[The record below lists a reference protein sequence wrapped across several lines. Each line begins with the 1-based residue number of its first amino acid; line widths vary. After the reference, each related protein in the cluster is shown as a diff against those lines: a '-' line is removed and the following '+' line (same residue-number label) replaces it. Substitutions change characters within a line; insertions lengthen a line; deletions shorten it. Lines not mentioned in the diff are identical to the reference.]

1 MRNTKKSLA
10 MPHKAEVS
18 TLAFVR
24 IFRTIRHSVC
34 ALCLTSLFS
43 TTTHAQERPQERI
56 VSTSLCGDSYVL
68 SMLEPSHIAAL
79 SWQSNDP
86 LSNAPQDMRALPKAW
101 DDPER
106 LLALRPT
113 LVIFGAGE
121 GQIAKTL
128 LDKAGIAHVNIIWGE
143 SFDAVNTNTQALS
156 KVLRVPY
163 LQNTHV
169 QDPLQGTHAKPTV
182 LYLSSAGGT
191 AGTGTY
197 VDTAITKAGGQNII
211 SRAGWHTPDP
221 ETITALSPDLIIT
234 SFFKDGYASVNQAGL
249 RNKILQ
255 TKIEN
260 TPTINIPGK
269 LWPCAGPGLYEA
281 TGLIADAI
289 EDLK

>member
-1 MRNTKKSLA
+1 MSNTKKSLA
-10 MPHKAEVS
+10 MPHKAEAS
-18 TLAFVR
+18 TQAFVR
-24 IFRTIRHSVC
+24 ISRAIRHGVY

-43 TTTHAQERPQERI
+43 VNTIAQERI

-68 SMLEPSHIAAL
+68 SMLEQSHIAAL

-86 LSNAPQDMRALPKAW
+86 LSNAPQDMRTLPKAW
-101 DDPER
+101 DDAER

-121 GQIAKTL
+121 GRIAKPL

-143 SFDAVNTNTQALS
+143 SFDEVNTNTQALS

-163 LQNTHV
+163 VRDQHAH
-169 QDPLQGTHAKPTV
+169 DPLQDTNPKPSV

-197 VDTAITKAGGQNII
+197 VDAAITQAGGRNII
-211 SRAGWHTPDP
+211 SRAGWYTPDP
-221 ETITALSPDLIIT
+221 ESIAALAPDLIIT

-255 TKIEN
+255 TKIET
-260 TPTINIPGK
+260 TPSVNIPGK
-269 LWPCAGPGLYEA
+269 LWSCAGPGLFEA
-281 TGLIADAI
+281 TALIASAI
-289 EDLK
+289 GTLE